1 MSPRERLWSWY
12 LRYGPVA
19 ARAVAVLVVAAL
31 VLGLANEAWARVG
44 GGHGSSGGSRG
55 RSSGGGGFRSSG
67 SSGFRGGGGGGGD
80 GDGLALLVWLFWEH
94 PLIGLAL
101 VVGVIVYSRY
111 AQRSRTQ
118 AGTWRGE
125 PAPVPAAGGGGVRGR
140 GAPAGLRALQE
151 GDPSF
156 SLPLF
161 IDFALLVVARAH
173 RAGGAA
179 AAEAALAPWLTEEA
193 RGALRA
199 LHPSGSRVLEVIVG
213 TAAVHHAD
221 AGSSRSRIVLDLTL
235 NLLSS
240 VGGEERQVLVE
251 ERWTF
256 SRAAGV
262 VSPPPERL
270 VVLCCAACGSSAEPR
285 PDGTCVS
292 CGVPRTNG
300 ASHWVVSAVARHHIE
315 AVSRPDL
322 TLGGGVEEGTRLPT
336 VLAPDLVAARRAFEA
351 RHPDFSW
358 SAFRATVVDTFLR
371 LQAAWAAGKWE
382 GARPYET
389 DALFQQHRFWM
400 ERYARA
406 GLRNANADVSVE
418 RVELCAVG
426 RDAWLE
432 SVTVRV
438 FARMKDWTEETA
450 TGRVVGGSKTEPR
463 VFSEYWTFIRA
474 VGGKRRAD
482 GGADNCPSC
491 GAPLDRV
498 SMAGVCG
505 YCEAHIT
512 SGEFDW
518 VLSRIEQDEVYGG

>member
-12 LRYGPVA
+12 LRFGPGV
-19 ARAVAVLVVAAL
+19 ARAMALLVLAAL
-31 VLGLANEAWARVG
+31 LLGLANEAWARVG

-55 RSSGGGGFRSSG
+55 RSSGGFRSSG
-67 SSGFRGGGGGGGD
+67 GGSSFRGGGGGGD
-80 GDGLALLVWLFWEH
+80 GDGLALLIWLFWEH
-94 PLIGLAL
+94 PLIGIPLAIAL
-101 VVGVIVYSRY
+101 FGYSMY
-111 AQRSRTQ
+111 TQRSRSQ
-118 AGTWRGE
+118 PGTWRGE
-125 PAPVPAAGGGGVRGR
+125 PGGGAAAAGGGGGVRGK
-140 GAPAGLRALQE
+140 GSPAGVKALQVA
-151 GDPSF
+151 DPSF

-161 IDFALLVVARAH
+161 IDFALLIVARAH
-173 RAGGAA
+173 RAGARQ
-179 AAEAALAPWLTEEA
+179 ESALAPWLTDEA
-193 RGALRA
+193 RAAVRG
-199 LHPSGSRVLEVIVG
+199 LHPASSRVLEVIVG
-213 TAAVHHAD
+213 SVQVQHAD
-221 AGSSRSRIVLDLTL
+221 AGAERSRIVLDLSL
-235 NLLSS
+235 NLLSAE
-240 VGGEERQVLVE
+240 GGAERQVLVE
-251 ERWTF
+251 ERWSF
-256 SRAAGV
+256 SRAAGL

-270 VVLCCAACGSSAEPR
+270 VVLCCAACGSPAEPR
-285 PDGTCVS
+285 PDGACVS

-300 ASHWVVSAVARHHIE
+300 ASHWVVGGVIRRHIE

-322 TLGGGVEEGTRLPT
+322 TLGGGIEEGTRLPT
-336 VLAPDLVAARRAFEA
+336 VLAPDLAVARRTFEA

-358 SAFRATVVDTFLR
+358 AAFRGTVVDTFLR
-371 LQAAWAAGKWE
+371 LQAAWASGKWE

-406 GLRNANADVSVE
+406 GLRNANADVSVD

-450 TGRVVGGSKTEPR
+450 TGRVVGGSQSEAR

-474 VGGKRRAD
+474 VGGKRRA
-482 GGADNCPSC
+482 GSGADSCPSC